1 MTLLAAAAAAS
12 SGGRSGAAADLSS
25 RPVTADSPAGALE
38 LALTALRNGIATGRY
53 PLGKR
58 LVEAELVAH
67 LNVGRST
74 IREALRRLAGEGL
87 VEIVRHRGAIVRRL
101 TRRDVTNLMRIRQ
114 ALEAA
119 AARLAAERIDQ
130 GDSRARMTAAIENLR
145 KAADPIDSAR
155 YAQADQAFHW
165 LIAQMS
171 GNRQLEALLARVRHA
186 LAAVQFWHRL
196 PRPIYGVSMRGH
208 EAVTRAI
215 LAGDGAGAGRAMRRH
230 LRTAAG
236 VMDAMKEDRF
246 EISTPE
252 SGPRNPADKPG
263 RTS

>member
-25 RPVTADSPAGALE
+25 GSVQADSTAGALE

-53 PLGKR
+53 KLGRR
-58 LVEAELVAH
+58 LVEAELVAD

-101 TRRDVTNLMRIRQ
+101 TRRDVANLMLIRQ
-114 ALEAA
+114 TLEAT
-119 AARLAAERIDQ
+119 AARLAAARVDE
-130 GDSRARMTAAIENLR
+130 GDNRARLIAAIERLR
-145 KAADPIDSAR
+145 QTAEPVDNHR
-155 YAQADQAFHW
+155 YAQSDQDFHW

-208 EAVTRAI
+208 ESVTRAI
-215 LAGDGAGAGRAMRRH
+215 LAGDGAGAARAMRRH
-230 LRTAAG
+230 LRNAAG
-236 VMDAMKEDRF
+236 VMDAMTEERF
-246 EISTPE
+246 
-252 SGPRNPADKPG
+252 D
-263 RTS
+263 TSETK

>member
-25 RPVTADSPAGALE
+25 RSAQADSTAGALE
-38 LALTALRNGIATGRY
+38 LALTALRNGIATGYY
-53 PLGKR
+53 PLGRR
-58 LVEAELVAH
+58 LVEAELVAD
-67 LNVGRST
+67 LKVGRST

-101 TRRDVTNLMRIRQ
+101 TRRDVTNLMLIRQ
-114 ALEAA
+114 QLEAA
-119 AARLAAERIDQ
+119 AARLAAERIDE
-130 GDSRARMTAAIENLR
+130 GDNRARLTAAIERLR
-145 KAADPIDSAR
+145 QAADPVDNHR
-155 YAQADQAFHW
+155 YAQSDQDFHW

-208 EAVTRAI
+208 ESVTRAI

-230 LRTAAG
+230 LRNAAG
-236 VMDAMKEDRF
+236 VMDAMTEDRF
-246 EISTPE
+246 
-252 SGPRNPADKPG
+252 D
-263 RTS
+263 TSDTK